1 MLSSFERGVFLAFFT
16 SHIPITMFLDAQAVL
31 PKSWFP
37 NNVVNLVD
45 WYTSPLGLG
54 DPLMFQRPALD
65 LLWFRHIVM
74 GELLLQLPFFFVA
87 SYMLYQR
94 QNSLRLPALLYGSH
108 VMTTMIP
115 ILGHLAATNDVGIEK
130 KTLLIS
136 VYAPYLLIP
145 LWLVVAMLRGQ
156 PFGQRGDHEKKSS

>member
-1 MLSSFERGVFLAFFT
+1 
-16 SHIPITMFLDAQAVL
+16 MFLDAQAVL

-65 LLWFRHIVM
+65 LSLMVSPHCDGRIAPTVTLFLRGFIHALSTSKLIAA
-74 GELLLQLPFFFVA
+74 PRA
-87 SYMLYQR
+87 SF
-94 QNSLRLPALLYGSH
+94 GSH